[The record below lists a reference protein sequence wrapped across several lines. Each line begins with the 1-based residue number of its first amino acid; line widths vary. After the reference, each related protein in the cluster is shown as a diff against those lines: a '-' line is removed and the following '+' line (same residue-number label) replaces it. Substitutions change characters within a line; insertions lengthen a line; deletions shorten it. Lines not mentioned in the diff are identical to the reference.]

1 MNLVMF
7 TEEFDAPSVNV
18 YMQGMRFAW
27 EFLSKNFLPFW
38 GHANPRII
46 LARIVKKMDRK
57 LMTREHEYSEY
68 SPLSL
73 RFSFISYFFKVTI
86 IHPTSFLRSLIS
98 RRLYTRE

>member
-1 MNLVMF
+1 MF

-46 LARIVKKMDRK
+46 LARIVKKW
-57 LMTREHEYSEY
+57 
-68 SPLSL
+68 
-73 RFSFISYFFKVTI
+73 IGN
-86 IHPTSFLRSLIS
+86 
-98 RRLYTRE
+98 